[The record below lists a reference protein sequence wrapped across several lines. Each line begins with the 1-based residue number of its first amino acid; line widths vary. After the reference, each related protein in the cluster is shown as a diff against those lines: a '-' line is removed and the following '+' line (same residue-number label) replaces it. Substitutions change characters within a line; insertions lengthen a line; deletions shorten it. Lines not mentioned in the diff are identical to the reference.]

1 MKVLVATDGSE
12 TSMKAVARALEL
24 AEKQGAQVTLMSVA
38 YYGADYLEDM
48 PPNIQ
53 DKLEDEARAA
63 LKKGKALF
71 DAKNLPVETVLE
83 AGLVPA
89 NLIIRKAQE
98 GKFDRI
104 VIGSTGLNALERML
118 MGCNRRQGGGAC
130 PLRSYGGQVTKDF
143 KEVKRNA

>member
-12 TSMKAVARALEL
+12 HSMKAVQRGLEL

-38 YYGADYLEDM
+38 YYVQGYLSGM
-48 PPNIQ
+48 PPNTQ
-53 DKLEDEARAA
+53 EKLEGEAREA
-63 LKKGKALF
+63 LKKAKALF

-89 NLIIRKAQE
+89 NLIIRQAQD

-104 VIGSTGLNALERML
+104 VMGSTGQNALERIL
-118 MGCNRRQGGGAC
+118 MGSTAAKVVAHAPCE
-130 PLRSYGGQVTKDF
+130 VT
-143 KEVKRNA
+143 VVR

>member
-12 TSMKAVARALEL
+12 HSMKAVQRGLEL
-24 AEKQGAQVTLMSVA
+24 AETQGAQITLMSVA
-38 YYGADYLEDM
+38 YYGADYLTGM
-48 PPNIQ
+48 PPNIR

-71 DAKNLPVETVLE
+71 DAKNLPVDTVLQ

-89 NLIIRKAQE
+89 NLIILKAQE

-104 VIGSTGLNALERML
+104 VIGSTGQNALERIV
-118 MGCNRRQGGGAC
+118 MGSTAAKVVAHAPCE
-130 PLRSYGGQVTKDF
+130 VT
-143 KEVKRNA
+143 VVR

>member
-12 TSMKAVARALEL
+12 HSMKAVQRGLEM

-38 YYGADYLEDM
+38 YYVQGNLDGM
-48 PPNIQ
+48 PMNIQ
-53 DKLEDEARAA
+53 EKLEDEARAA

-71 DAKNLPVETVLE
+71 DAKNIPVETVLE

-89 NLIIRKAQE
+89 NLIIAKAQD

-104 VIGSTGLNALERML
+104 VIGSTGMNALERIL
-118 MGCNRRQGGGAC
+118 MGSTAAKVVAHAPCE
-130 PLRSYGGQVTKDF
+130 VT
-143 KEVKRNA
+143 VVR

>member
-12 TSMKAVARALEL
+12 HSMKAVQRALEL

-38 YYGADYLEDM
+38 YYGADYLEGM
-48 PPNIQ
+48 PPNIK

-71 DAKNLPVETVLE
+71 DAKTLPVETVME

-89 NLIIRKAQE
+89 NLIIRKAQDD
-98 GKFDRI
+98 KYDRI
-104 VIGSTGLNALERML
+104 VIGSTGQNALERIL
-118 MGCNRRQGGGAC
+118 MGSTAAKVVAHAPCE
-130 PLRSYGGQVTKDF
+130 VT
-143 KEVKRNA
+143 VVR

>member
-12 TSMKAVARALEL
+12 HSMKAVQRALEL

-38 YYGADYLEDM
+38 YYVQGILDGM
-48 PPNIQ
+48 PMNIQ
-53 DKLEDEARAA
+53 EKLEDEARAA
-63 LKKGKALF
+63 LKKAKALF

-89 NLIIRKAQE
+89 NLIIAKAQD

-104 VIGSTGLNALERML
+104 VIGSTGQNALEKIL
-118 MGCNRRQGGGAC
+118 MGSTAAKVVGHAPCE
-130 PLRSYGGQVTKDF
+130 VT
-143 KEVKRNA
+143 VVR